1 MAHAIQMS
9 KMRWRLV
16 DQKYPALKSEEAFY
30 MATKGGRILLQEKSE
45 VLKKNMNSMLLY

>member
-30 MATKGGRILLQEKSE
+30 MATRGADPSSEKSE
-45 VLKKNMNSMLLY
+45 VLKKDMNSMLLY